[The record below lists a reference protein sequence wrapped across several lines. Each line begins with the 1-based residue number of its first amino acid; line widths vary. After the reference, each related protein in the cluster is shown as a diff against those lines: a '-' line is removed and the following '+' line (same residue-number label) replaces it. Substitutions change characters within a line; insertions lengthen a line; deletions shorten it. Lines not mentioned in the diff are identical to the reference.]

1 MRSRCAR
8 AALAAAL
15 LVLGCTAAALALF
28 AMTLHPADA
37 RILCCRNCTIPCIN
51 FLVAAGC
58 LIIICRPVACEL
70 TQGRCAPTDAEAA
83 GLRAAS
89 ELLLLAALA
98 QVLAAAAALLLPS
111 APAAAFFAYAV
122 GWLTAYRAMDVVWM
136 LVACHGRVHGALA
149 FHFWFLYAV
158 LLAALLAGCF
168 VATR

>member
-37 RILCCRNCTIPCIN
+37 RIL
-51 FLVAAGC
+51 
-58 LIIICRPVACEL
+58 
-70 TQGRCAPTDAEAA
+70 GRCAPTDAEAA